1 MQNSAKNTS
10 SNDEEKNKKINPN
23 DFNPDNSFTGEEDDN
38 SDVEDDGTPVL
49 DEEDLEE
56 NNIDDDEIDDDE
68 AEDIDWE
75 PPKKE

>member
-23 DFNPDNSFTGEEDDN
+23 DFNPDDSFTGEEKDD

-56 NNIDDDEIDDDE
+56 NNIDDDES
-68 AEDIDWE
+68 EDIDWE